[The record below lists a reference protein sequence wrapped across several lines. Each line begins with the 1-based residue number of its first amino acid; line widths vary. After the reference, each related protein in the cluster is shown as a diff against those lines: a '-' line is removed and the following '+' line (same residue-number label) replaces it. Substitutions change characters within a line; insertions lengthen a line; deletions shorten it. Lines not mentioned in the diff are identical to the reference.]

1 MTLAT
6 VLKNGYV
13 FDGERFLPGQTDV
26 VIRDG
31 MIEAVGR
38 DAGSVDAYA
47 EATVVD
53 CAGRTVLP
61 GLIDLHVHVMTSTP
75 GSIQAM
81 VDPYSLQFYESVRN
95 LEATLRAGVT
105 TVRDA
110 GGADLGAKQ
119 AVETGVVKGPRLRIA
134 VSIMSQ
140 TGGHGDLWH
149 PSGLD
154 SPDFGPHPGRPSGI
168 ADGVEEVRKVTRTL
182 LRAGADQIKICSTG
196 GVLSPTTDPR
206 HSQFTPAE
214 IAVVVEEAGMQGK
227 YVMAHAQGTAGIIN
241 ALQAGVQTIEHGI
254 YLTDEAIQLFLDTKA
269 YLVPTLSAPLAVIR
283 KGESGTSGLSQQV
296 IDKAQQVAEDHRQ
309 SVARAIAAGVR
320 VGMGTDAGVGAHG
333 DNLEELALMADAGM
347 TLEQVLAASTSVP
360 GELIT
365 PLGSVGRLAE
375 KHLADIVVLNGQLES
390 TEQLAGLR
398 SMIGQ
403 VYQGGV
409 LQFPTA

>member
-1 MTLAT
+1 MTQAT
-6 VLKNGYV
+6 VLKNGHV
-13 FDGERFLPGQTDV
+13 FDGERFLSGPTDV
-26 VIRDG
+26 VFRDG
-31 MIEAVGR
+31 EIDAVGR
-38 DAGSVDAYA
+38 DAGLAEEYA

-61 GLIDLHVHVMTSTP
+61 GIIDLHVHVMTSTP
-75 GSIQAM
+75 GSIQSM
-81 VDPYSLQFYESVRN
+81 VEPYSLQFYESVKN

-105 TVRDA
+105 TARDA
-110 GGADLGAKQ
+110 GGADLGAKT
-119 AVETGVVKGPRLRIA
+119 AIESGLIKGPRLRLA

-140 TGGHGDLWH
+140 TGGHGDMWH
-149 PSGLD
+149 PSGLE

-214 IAVVVEEAGMQGK
+214 IAVIVEEAGMQGK

-241 ALQAGVQTIEHGI
+241 ALQAGVRTIEHGI
-254 YLTDEAIQLFLDTKA
+254 YLTDEAIQLFLDSEA

-283 KGESGTSGLSQQV
+283 KGESGASGLSQQV
-296 IDKAQQVAEDHRQ
+296 IDKAQRVAEDHRQ
-309 SVARAIAAGVR
+309 SVARAIAAGVKI
-320 VGMGTDAGVGAHG
+320 GMGTDAGVGAHG
-333 DNLEELALMADAGM
+333 DNLEELSLMADAGM
-347 TLEQVLAASTSVP
+347 NLEQVLAASTSVP

-365 PLGSVGRLAE
+365 PVGAVGRLAE
-375 KHLADIVVLNGQLES
+375 KHLADVVVLNGLLES
-390 TEQLAGLR
+390 AEQLAGLR
-398 SMIGQ
+398 GMIGQ

-409 LQFPTA
+409 LQFPEG

>member
-1 MTLAT
+1 MTQAT
-6 VLKNGYV
+6 VLKNGHV
-13 FDGERFLPGQTDV
+13 FDGERFLPGATDV
-26 VIRDG
+26 VFRDG
-31 MIEAVGR
+31 AIVAVGR
-38 DAGSVDAYA
+38 DAGLAAEYA

-61 GLIDLHVHVMTSTP
+61 GIIDLHVHVMTSTP
-75 GSIQAM
+75 GSIQSM
-81 VDPYSLQFYESVRN
+81 VEPYSLQFYESVKN

-105 TVRDA
+105 TARDA
-110 GGADLGAKQ
+110 GGADLGAKT
-119 AVETGVVKGPRLRIA
+119 AVESGLIKGPRLRLA

-140 TGGHGDLWH
+140 TGGHGDMWH
-149 PSGLD
+149 PSGLE

-214 IAVVVEEAGMQGK
+214 IAVIVEEAGMQGK

-241 ALQAGVQTIEHGI
+241 ALRAGVRTIEHGI
-254 YLTDEAIQLFLDTKA
+254 YLTDEAIQLFLDSEA

-283 KGESGTSGLSQQV
+283 KGESGSSGLSQQV
-296 IDKAQQVAEDHRQ
+296 IDKAQRVAENHRQ
-309 SVARAIAAGVR
+309 SVARAIAAGVKI
-320 VGMGTDAGVGAHG
+320 GMGTDAGVGEHG
-333 DNLEELALMADAGM
+333 DNLEELSLMADAGM
-347 TLEQVLAASTSVP
+347 NLEQVLAASTSVP

-365 PLGSVGRLAE
+365 PVGAVGRLAE
-375 KHLADIVVLNGQLES
+375 KHLADVVVLNGLLES

-398 SMIGQ
+398 GMIGQ

-409 LQFPTA
+409 LQFQEG

>member
-1 MTLAT
+1 MTQAT
-6 VLKNGYV
+6 VLKNGHV
-13 FDGERFLPGQTDV
+13 FDGERFLPGPTDV
-26 VIRDG
+26 VFRDG
-31 MIEAVGR
+31 AIVAVGR
-38 DAGSVDAYA
+38 DAGLAEEYA
-47 EATVVD
+47 EAIVVD

-61 GLIDLHVHVMTSTP
+61 GIIDLHVHVMTSTP
-75 GSIQAM
+75 GSIQSM
-81 VDPYSLQFYESVRN
+81 VDPYSLQFYESVKN

-105 TVRDA
+105 TARDA
-110 GGADLGAKQ
+110 GGADLGAKT
-119 AVETGVVKGPRLRIA
+119 AVESGLIKGPRLRLA

-140 TGGHGDLWH
+140 TGGHGDMWH
-149 PSGLD
+149 PSGLE

-214 IAVVVEEAGMQGK
+214 IAVIVEEAGMQGK

-241 ALQAGVQTIEHGI
+241 ALQAGVRTIEHGI
-254 YLTDEAIQLFLDTKA
+254 YLTDEAIQLFIDSEA

-296 IDKAQQVAEDHRQ
+296 IDKAQRVAEDHRQ
-309 SVARAIAAGVR
+309 SVARAIAAGVKI
-320 VGMGTDAGVGAHG
+320 GMGTDAGVGAHG
-333 DNLEELALMADAGM
+333 DNLEELSLIADAGM
-347 TLEQVLAASTSVP
+347 NLEQVLAASTSVP

-365 PLGSVGRLAE
+365 PLDSVGRLAE
-375 KHLADIVVLNGQLES
+375 KHLADVVVLTGLLES

-398 SMIGQ
+398 GMIGQ

-409 LQFPTA
+409 LQFPEG

>member
-1 MTLAT
+1 MTQAT
-6 VLKNGYV
+6 VLKNGHV
-13 FDGERFLPGQTDV
+13 FDGERFLPAPTDV
-26 VIRDG
+26 VLRDG
-31 MIEAVGR
+31 KIVAVGR
-38 DAGSVDAYA
+38 DAGLAEEYA

-61 GLIDLHVHVMTSTP
+61 GIIDLHVHVMTSTP
-75 GSIQAM
+75 GSIQSM
-81 VDPYSLQFYESVRN
+81 VDPYSLQFYESVKN

-105 TVRDA
+105 TARDA
-110 GGADLGAKQ
+110 GGADLGAKT
-119 AVETGVVKGPRLRIA
+119 AIESGVIKGPRLRLA

-140 TGGHGDLWH
+140 TGGHGDMWH
-149 PSGLD
+149 PSGLE

-214 IAVVVEEAGMQGK
+214 IAVIVEEAGMQGK

-241 ALQAGVQTIEHGI
+241 ALQAGVRTIEHGI
-254 YLTDEAIQLFLDTKA
+254 YLTDEAIQLFLDSEA

-283 KGESGTSGLSQQV
+283 KGESGDSGLSQQV
-296 IDKAQQVAEDHRQ
+296 IDKAQRVAEDHRQ
-309 SVARAIAAGVR
+309 SVARAIAAGVK

-333 DNLEELALMADAGM
+333 DNLEELSLMADAGM
-347 TLEQVLAASTSVP
+347 NLEQVLAASTSVP

-365 PLGSVGRLAE
+365 PVGSVGRLAE
-375 KHLADIVVLNGQLES
+375 KYLADVVVLNGLLES

-398 SMIGQ
+398 GMIGQ

-409 LQFPTA
+409 LQFPEG